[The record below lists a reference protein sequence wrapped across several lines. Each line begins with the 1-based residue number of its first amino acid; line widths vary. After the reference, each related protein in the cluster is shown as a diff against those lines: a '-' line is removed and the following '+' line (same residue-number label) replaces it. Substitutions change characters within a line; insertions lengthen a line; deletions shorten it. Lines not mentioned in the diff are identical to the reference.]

1 MPYRPTVTSRRCV
14 NLRVDSRVVKKAP
27 VSSVRYVTAA
37 AYLESV
43 YIFDALSTSAI
54 PSSMA
59 ATQKYD
65 TRTDTW
71 ANTNQIPTVR
81 TSKDDSTGAAVAET
95 LMFKIYVIGG
105 RNLDPNSPGIATNEA
120 YNPVTDM
127 WETKASMPQ
136 DTGTDGTFA
145 GAWGDST
152 IIVGGGAPGR
162 SAVHRYNAATD
173 SWITGPPAAPL
184 CQLCARV
191 PTSK

>member
-14 NLRVDSRVVKKAP
+14 NLRVDLRVVKKAP

-37 AYLESV
+37 AYAESV
-43 YIFDALSTSAI
+43 YIFDALTASAS

-59 ATQKYD
+59 ATQKSD

-81 TSKDDSTGAAVAET
+81 TTTDDSTGAAVAET

-105 RNLDPNSPGIATNEA
+105 RNLGPNSPGIATNEA
-120 YNPVTDM
+120 YNAVTDM
-127 WETKASMPQ
+127 WETKNSMPQ

-173 SWITGPPAAPL
+173 FWITGPPAAPL